1 MLIRKNRVAQYFTQ
15 IFLFLQEKLSL
26 KKDFSDNLSRKTF
39 DRPRNT
45 VLKEDVLRPGD
56 TLILYELDRLRRN
69 KKRLLMSYDIMK
81 IMVFVLCFLI
91 Y

>member
-15 IFLFLQEKLSL
+15 IFIFLQEKLSL

-45 VLKEDVLRPGD
+45 VLKEDVL
-56 TLILYELDRLRRN
+56 
-69 KKRLLMSYDIMK
+69 
-81 IMVFVLCFLI
+81 
-91 Y
+91 